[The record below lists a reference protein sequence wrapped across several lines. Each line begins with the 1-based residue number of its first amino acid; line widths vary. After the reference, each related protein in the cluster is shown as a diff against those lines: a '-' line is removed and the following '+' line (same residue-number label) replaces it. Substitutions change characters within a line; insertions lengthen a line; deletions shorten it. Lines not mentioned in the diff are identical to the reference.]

1 MTENHAGARRPAAT
15 QGLVAACWRWLVE
28 DWNWPAAGL
37 VAAVLIVGLLPAVF
51 AIASP
56 ALGLV
61 MAQLPLY
68 LVHQGEEHI
77 GDRFRRQINAQA
89 GGEALSRPAT
99 FWINSLGV
107 WGVDL
112 VAIGLAAGLDLAWGF
127 LAIYLTLINAVV
139 HLFVGIVRRE
149 SNPGLITAVVL
160 FLPLGA
166 AAWWT
171 LERATGLGV
180 CWHLLFAG
188 IVVIEHAL
196 IVAWV
201 VTWRGRVS
209 VPEHSQ

>member
-1 MTENHAGARRPAAT
+1 MTPNHAGARRPAAKY
-15 QGLVAACWRWLVE
+15 GLAAACWRWLVD

-51 AIASP
+51 AVASP

-68 LVHQGEEHI
+68 LIHQAEEHI

-107 WGVDL
+107 WGIDL

-139 HLFVGIVRRE
+139 HLFAGIVRRE
-149 SNPGLITAVVL
+149 SNAGLVTAVVL
-160 FLPLGA
+160 FLPVGGV
-166 AAWWT
+166 AWWT

-180 CWHLLFAG
+180 PGHLLIAG
-188 IVVIEHAL
+188 LIVVEHAL

-201 VTWRGRVS
+201 VTWRGRAS
-209 VPEHSQ
+209 APEHSR

>member
-1 MTENHAGARRPAAT
+1 VTENHAGARRPAAK

-68 LVHQGEEHI
+68 LIHQAEEHI

-149 SNPGLITAVVL
+149 SNAGLVTAVAL
-160 FLPLGA
+160 FLPVGGV
-166 AAWWT
+166 AWWT
-171 LERATGLGV
+171 LERATVLGV
-180 CWHLLFAG
+180 RWHLLFAG
-188 IVVIEHAL
+188 IVVLEHAL

-201 VTWRGRVS
+201 VAWRGRAS
-209 VPEHSQ
+209 APEHSG